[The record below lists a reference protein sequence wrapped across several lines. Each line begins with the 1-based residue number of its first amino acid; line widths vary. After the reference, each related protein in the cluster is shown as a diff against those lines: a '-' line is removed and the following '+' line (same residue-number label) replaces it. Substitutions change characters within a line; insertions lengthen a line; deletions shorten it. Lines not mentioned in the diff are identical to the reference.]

1 MQNVLAIGKQATDS
15 GPAESAA
22 RSGPGPSTPGPC
34 RPSGLWSVG
43 EPGPRAS
50 LGCAL
55 LRARQGRPGPEA
67 AANLSPPHPQR
78 RDLMAAGPLSPDPAD
93 RWASSRCA
101 AGLGLGRSLLPASE
115 NVAPP
120 GVGRGGTRRMAAS
133 LTPRRPVGPRAREG
147 W

>member
-1 MQNVLAIGKQATDS
+1 MYLLKMCLFRPGRERGQKRTGAFYPGALQAL
-15 GPAESAA
+15 
-22 RSGPGPSTPGPC
+22 
-34 RPSGLWSVG
+34 RPLVGG

-78 RDLMAAGPLSPDPAD
+78 RDLMAAGPRSPDPAD

-115 NVAPP
+115 NVAPL